1 MDFLNKIDITAQVG
15 VFLGCSDLAG
25 LRLLRR
31 RSPRMRMVVVGQ
43 MADVNQ
49 QGEDVVDARVADD
62 LDISRLSGALDK
74 ALLGKKIDL
83 LVIDR
88 GLELSPDPLA
98 LLLELRGKM
107 LEGAPAV
114 VRIRNGAH
122 WSILKGLFSG
132 DHSFFD
138 DDFSTSGLLRNFT
151 RSSVKAL
158 FENAGFS
165 VESTSSMFGPSETAD
180 RTRREAG
187 AFADLALNLG
197 LNRSVV
203 AAEISA
209 LEWVFNLRAGPARTI
224 RSVIAVGSQNDLLLL
239 STVRL
244 AQPVDALG
252 GIRPILAHVGVGQ
265 LRLPR
270 RDAPRGI
277 VMTYRVHREVQNEY
291 WGYLD
296 RLASDGWLI
305 IHDTDRHPYHGGG
318 AAKIDIQAIR
328 NCHAVTVPNEALAER
343 IRPINPHVY
352 VVPSQV
358 LELPGDATSLT
369 QTASVGPLRAVYCPL
384 EGEAGWEERCI
395 AVERMI
401 LEGKIP
407 LELTVIN
414 APRLARR
421 LGSRV
426 RSLPFVDYFTY
437 RMELRDADIAFCPML
452 SDELNCCASD
462 HQVIENMAHGVVSV
476 VPTGIPGLEHVPSRL
491 VVQASQPN
499 DWVRASTR
507 FVEDRAALKALKR
520 DGFDWVASERTWS
533 VNIGSLD
540 ALHNRLFGELK
551 ALEEDRLRRVPL
563 ILAQSDLVLPEEG
576 SS

>member
-1 MDFLNKIDITAQVG
+1 
-15 VFLGCSDLAG
+15 
-25 LRLLRR
+25 
-31 RSPRMRMVVVGQ
+31 MRMVAVGQ
-43 MADVNQ
+43 TEHGKL
-49 QGEDVVDARVADD
+49 QGQDVVDERIADD
-62 LDISRLSGALDK
+62 PDISKLSGGLDK
-74 ALLGKKIDL
+74 ALRGKKIDL

-88 GLELSPDPLA
+88 GLELSSDPRA

-107 LEGAPAV
+107 LDGAPAV

-122 WSILKGLFSG
+122 WLVLKGLFSG
-132 DHSFFD
+132 DHSFFAD
-138 DDFSTSGLLRNFT
+138 HFSTSGLLRNFT
-151 RSSVKAL
+151 RSSAKAL
-158 FENAGFS
+158 FEDAGFS
-165 VESTSSMFGPSETAD
+165 VESTTSVFGPSETAD

-187 AFADLALNLG
+187 SFADLALNLG
-197 LNRSVV
+197 LDRAAV
-203 AAEISA
+203 ATEISA
-209 LEWVFNLRAGPARTI
+209 LEWVFNLRAGPARAV
-224 RSVIAVGSQNDLLLL
+224 RSVIAVGSRNDLLML

-270 RDAPRGI
+270 RGAPRGI
-277 VMTYRVHREVQNEY
+277 VMTYRVHREVQEGY

-305 IHDTDRHPYHGGG
+305 LHDTDRHPYHGGG

-328 NCHAVTVPNEALAER
+328 NCHAVTVPNEGLAER

-352 VVPSQV
+352 VVPSQI
-358 LELPGDATSLT
+358 LELPGDVTSLI
-369 QTASVGPLRAVYCPL
+369 QTASERPLRAIYCPL

-421 LGSRV
+421 LGPRV
-426 RSLPFVDYFTY
+426 RALPFVDYSRY

-452 SDELNCCASD
+452 SDELNCCVSD
-462 HQVIENMAHGVVSV
+462 HQVVENMAHGVVSV
-476 VPTGIPGLEHVPSRL
+476 VPAGILGLEHVPSRL

-499 DWVRASTR
+499 DWVRTSIR

-520 DGFDWVASERTWS
+520 EGIDWVASERIWS

-563 ILAQSDLVLPEEG
+563 VLAKSDLVLPEEG